1 MSTRD
6 LLQRGVVNMCT
17 TVGLDDWLTPSVAV
31 ASACSTDEL
40 LQLYTAASRRVP
52 SVSFEIEQAS
62 AAGARWTCVDAAR
75 ACLLLGRAE
84 TAASAAFAATAVAC
98 FENGDAGEQ
107 RSWLRGVGL
116 LPEPQRFLAVVID
129 ACRTNIV
136 PNFEAVACE
145 NVYPSRYFPE
155 ANFNQMVLKALFN
168 NIRLTRIV
176 GLAERANSELARMA
190 SDYAAERRA
199 AGRSIPV
206 DIELAKAGAT
216 HQGTTV

>member
-6 LLQRGVVNMCT
+6 LLQRGVVDMCA

-31 ASACSTDEL
+31 GATCSTDEL
-40 LQLYTAASRRVP
+40 LQLYTATSRRVP
-52 SVSFEIEQAS
+52 GASFEIESAS
-62 AAGARWTCVDAAR
+62 HGGARWTCVDAAR

-84 TAASAAFAATAVAC
+84 TAASTDFAAAAVAC

-107 RSWLRGVGL
+107 RSWLRGVAL
-116 LPEPQRFLAVVID
+116 LPEPQRFLSVVID

-145 NVYPSRYFPE
+145 NVYPSQYFPE

-168 NIRLTRIV
+168 DIRLGRIV
-176 GLAERANSELARMA
+176 GLSERANSELARMA
-190 SDYAAERRA
+190 TDYAAERRA
-199 AGRSIPV
+199 AGRSIPI
-206 DIELAKAGAT
+206 DIELAKVGAT
-216 HQGTTV
+216 HRGTIV